1 MTILLYKKNATSSAL
16 SPFDSTMTTHSP
28 QLTQLPSL
36 RPRKPVSSI
45 PSTLRH
51 DSGVDL
57 SADITDTTETTET
70 IETID
75 EADTASTTPLYHDQ
89 SASPLLSLPAELRN
103 QIYTHLLVPCTT
115 HLSALRRLTTQNH
128 LSDYVLP
135 ALDIHPAI
143 LATCRQ
149 AHTEGTGLLYGAN
162 TFSAHPALLTQLP
175 FLVKASRPIVCPAVV
190 GRIRRWHVK
199 VRLDTDPRY
208 SAEDVRKAF
217 SGAEEVEVDVWQ
229 TQFGACD
236 YGNLGLFEEVRGV
249 GRAVVGGSV
258 EAGFAGWLE
267 GVMMRPVEGEV
278 GGEGAWV
285 GGEQRTGWGRGRGPY
300 DLWVHGGR

>member
-1 MTILLYKKNATSSAL
+1 MAS
-16 SPFDSTMTTHSP
+16 HSP
-28 QLTQLPSL
+28 QLTQFPSL
-36 RPRKPVSSI
+36 HSRKPVSSV

-57 SADITDTTETTET
+57 SADIADTTKIVDTRDSIDT
-70 IETID
+70 IDALDTID
-75 EADTASTTPLYHDQ
+75 EASTAANGRPTPYYHDQ

-103 QIYTHLLVPCTT
+103 QIYTHLLVPCPT
-115 HLSALRRLTTQNH
+115 HLSALRRWTAQNH

-143 LATCRQ
+143 LRTCRQ
-149 AHTEGTGLLYGAN
+149 AHTEGTDLLYGAN

-208 SAEDVRKAF
+208 SAEDVRRAF
-217 SGAEEVEVDVWQ
+217 SDAEEVEVDVWQ

-236 YGNLGLFEEVRGV
+236 YRNLGLFEGVRGV
-249 GRAVVGGSV
+249 GKAVVGGSV

-267 GVMMRPVEGEV
+267 GVMMGPVEGE
-278 GGEGAWV
+278 GGGD
-285 GGEQRTGWGRGRGPY
+285 GEASGEKRVSWGRGRGVY